1 MSKIAV
7 IYYSA
12 TGHVHKLAEALANG
26 AADAGAEVRLRR
38 VAELAPEEVI
48 RGQDAWH
55 EHYVAASGSV
65 REVEP
70 EDLEWADGFAFGTP
84 TRYGLPAA
92 QLKEFIDQT
101 GPLWIKGALANK
113 VATSFTSAANRH
125 GGQESTLL
133 ALNNI
138 FYHWGSVIVPPG
150 YTHPVQYAAGGNPYG
165 TSYPSGL
172 DGDPSV
178 TAEALT
184 AAHYQGYRLAQYANL
199 LVAGQ
204 DSVPPRPNGSPSSSE
219 HKDDSS
225 SDPARPLVRARSN
238 PLDPEPYSPPPPSK
252 WTGQA
257 TSGSP
262 RPAA

>member
-1 MSKIAV
+1 MSNVAV
-7 IYYSA
+7 VYYSA
-12 TGHVHKLAEALANG
+12 TGHVHKLAEALAEG
-26 AADAGAEVRLRR
+26 AGDAGAQVRLRR
-38 VAELAPEEVI
+38 VAELAAEEVI
-48 RGQDAWH
+48 RSQDAWH
-55 EHYVAASGSV
+55 EHYVATLST
-65 REVEP
+65 VEEAKL

-101 GPLWIKGALANK
+101 GPLWIGGHLANK
-113 VATSFTSAANRH
+113 VGTSFTSSANRH

-138 FYHWGSVIVPPG
+138 FYHWGAVIVPPG

-184 AAHYQGYRLAQYANL
+184 AAHYQGYRLAQFATR
-199 LVAGQ
+199 LVA
-204 DSVPPRPNGSPSSSE
+204 RPAQPEEPEDGRV
-219 HKDDSS
+219 
-225 SDPARPLVRARSN
+225 AAPLA
-238 PLDPEPYSPPPPSK
+238 LDPYEPPQRSAFA
-252 WTGQA
+252 GQA
-257 TSGSP
+257 RWASP
-262 RPAA
+262 